1 MSPSATLFFFIYCNG
16 KMSNNSAPQKPHVN
30 GLVFKTDIK
39 VFPGFNFAIKGPW
52 SKGDDEYSKKKLEGE
67 KIVIFF
73 LQSLYI

>member
-1 MSPSATLFFFIYCNG
+1 
-16 KMSNNSAPQKPHVN
+16 MSNNSAPQKPHVN

-73 LQSLYI
+73 FCNRCIFKIQTLVIFAI